1 MKKGLRIAI
10 IAVASCLLAATIFMI
25 VRMSSEKRRQLTC
38 GGVRVEF
45 ADDYSFVT
53 QEDIEDWLK
62 NEYGAYIGQRLD
74 SVDLERVEN
83 ILEKK
88 SAILRTEAYTT
99 LDGLLNVKV
108 YQREPSVR
116 FQKGNAGFYADSQGF
131 LFPLQDNY
139 TSRVPII
146 DGNVPIAFESGYKGQ
161 PKTEAE
167 RDWLAK
173 VTSLVGYIQA
183 SRVWSTNI
191 SQISVRPNGDLV
203 MVPRQGRELFI
214 FGQPEDIEKKFDK
227 IGKYYSAIVPK
238 KGEGYY
244 STVNVKFDGQIV
256 CRK

>member
-10 IAVASCLLAATIFMI
+10 IAAAVCLLAAAIFTI
-25 VRMSSEKRRQLTC
+25 VRLGGEKRRQLTC

-53 QEDIEDWLK
+53 QEDIEGYLK

-74 SVDLERVEN
+74 SVDLAKVES
-83 ILEKK
+83 ILENK

-99 LDGLLNVKV
+99 PDGLLNVKV
-108 YQREPSVR
+108 FQREPSVR
-116 FQKGNAGFYADSQGF
+116 FQKGSAGFYADSKGF

-139 TSRVPII
+139 TARVPII
-146 DGNVPIAFESGYKGQ
+146 DGEVPIAFESGYKGE

-167 RDWLAK
+167 KEWLAK
-173 VTSLVGYIQA
+173 VTKLVGYIQA
-183 SRVWSTNI
+183 SKTWSSNI
-191 SQISVRPNGDLV
+191 SQISVRSNGDLV
-203 MVPRQGRELFI
+203 LVPRQGKELFI
-214 FGQPEDIEKKFDK
+214 FGQPVDIEEKFDK
-227 IGKYYSAIVPK
+227 IGKYYTAIVPS
-238 KGEGYY
+238 KGEGFY